1 MKRIINEVKKGDRKM
16 EERNRKTD
24 LNKEKKTGKTNVK
37 YNKKYKRN
45 DQNER

>member
-1 MKRIINEVKKGDRKM
+1 MKRIINEVKKGDRKL

-24 LNKEKKTGKTNVK
+24 LNKEKTGKTNIK

-45 DQNER
+45 YQNER